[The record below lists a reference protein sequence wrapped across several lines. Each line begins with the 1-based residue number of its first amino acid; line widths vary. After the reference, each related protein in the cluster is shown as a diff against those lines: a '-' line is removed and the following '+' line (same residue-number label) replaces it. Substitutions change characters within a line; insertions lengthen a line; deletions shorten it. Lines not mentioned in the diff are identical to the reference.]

1 MPEIKQAILKFSL
14 EEELSLNYGHKLRG
28 FFANKFEDILFH
40 HHKDDGGYRYA
51 YPLIQY
57 KIINGKP
64 TIIGLEE
71 GAELIIENFLEID
84 RLLLGDKEFLNPE
97 GRLEVRDKELEVIT
111 DLEMPKFKYSFYSPW
126 MGLNQK
132 NYKIY
137 SRKEIKKASKDK
149 QRDFLKRI
157 LIGNI
162 LAFAKGINWYVE
174 ENIKLVP
181 DLEAIEVKFKNQRM
195 VGFVGDFYSNISLLE
210 YIGLGNSTA
219 RGFGTLL
226 KEELI

>member
-28 FFANKFEDILFH
+28 FFANQFEDILFH
-40 HHKDDGGYRYA
+40 HHKEDGGYRYA

-57 KIINGKP
+57 KIISGKP
-64 TIIGLEE
+64 TVIGLEE
-71 GAELIIENFLEID
+71 GAELIIENFLDID
-84 RLLLGDKEFLNPE
+84 RLLLGDKEFINPE
-97 GRLEVRDKELEVIT
+97 GRLEVRDEELEVIT
-111 DLEMPKFKYSFYSPW
+111 DLEMLKFKYSFYSPW
-126 MGLNQK
+126 LGLNQK
-132 NYKIY
+132 NYKRY
-137 SRKEIKKASKDK
+137 SREIKKASPDK
-149 QRDFLKRI
+149 QRDFFKRI

-162 LAFAKGINWYVE
+162 LAFAKGVNWYVE
-174 ENIKLVP
+174 ENIKLIP

-195 VGFVGDFYSNISLLE
+195 IGFVGDFYSNASLPE